1 MLIALPRLQPTTG
14 TLLVIGAG
22 RTAGSIA
29 PTSIQ
34 LHGTGGWIALGQVS
48 GEVPAA
54 PDQRELLGLPVAVGS
69 YDGVRVGADQATL
82 PVVVTAGQVEPILL
96 GLQAGHLVPGAAYA
110 GNDQV
115 NLGLGELSGK
125 FVAMPPFNLV
135 DQQGH
140 TFDSSTTSGSDLVIV
155 AFHTTCHQ
163 TCPLYTAL
171 FFQLQKELP
180 AGVMLVEVT
189 TDPGTDTP
197 AVLKAYRQTIG
208 ASWTFATA
216 SAAALSAFWKPFG
229 VQLANGD
236 SHVSTL
242 ALVDRHGFVRLV
254 YRGVPDVGNDIA
266 PALVTQLGAEGLSE
280 LASHGDGWGAPS
292 VLQSLLTITG
302 PEQVA
307 PNGTGRA
314 PSFALAATDGRRLTL
329 ADLAGQPLVINF
341 WASYC
346 PPCRAEMPL
355 LQRLVGAA
363 SGVRLVLIN
372 EGDSSQT
379 ARAFLSSIGIQQ
391 AALLDSNLAVG
402 RAYGVVPLPTTVF
415 VRADG
420 SIAGRQVGEL
430 DDRVLAA
437 WLSTLATAAGLVS
450 EVDTC
455 LEQLFLSR
463 LPVGVWGGPI
473 SPARGGDLP
482 ICLCPDRARRSGA
495 PLRLRPGVPRL
506 AAL

>member
-1 MLIALPRLQPTTG
+1 MIGAVLIALPRLQPATG
-14 TLLVIGAG
+14 TLLIIGAG
-22 RTAGSIA
+22 KTSGSIA
-29 PTSIQ
+29 PMSIQ
-34 LHGTGGWIALGQVS
+34 LHSSAGWIALGQVS
-48 GEVPAA
+48 GAVPAA
-54 PDQRELLGLPVAVGS
+54 PDQRKLLALPVAVGP
-69 YDGVRVGADQATL
+69 YDGVRIGEDQATV
-82 PVVVTAGQVEPILL
+82 PVVVAAGQVEPMLL
-96 GLQAGHLVPGAAYA
+96 GLEAGHLLPGSAYA

-125 FVAMPPFNLV
+125 FVAMPSFSLR
-135 DQQGH
+135 DQLGG
-140 TFDSSTTSGSDLVIV
+140 TFDSRTTAGSDLVIA

-171 FFQLQKELP
+171 FFQLQKQLP
-180 AGVMLVEVT
+180 PGVLLAEVT
-189 TDPGTDTP
+189 TDPDTDTP
-197 AVLKAYRQTIG
+197 AVLDSYRRSIG
-208 ASWTFATA
+208 AGWTFATA
-216 SAAALSAFWKPFG
+216 PSAALAAFWKPFG
-229 VQLANGD
+229 VQLASGD

-242 ALVDRHGFVRLV
+242 ALVDRHGYVRLV

-266 PALVTQLGAEGLSE
+266 PQLVTTLGAEGLSE

-307 PNGTGRA
+307 PGGGGRA
-314 PSFALAATDGRRLTL
+314 PGFALASTDGSRVSL

-355 LQRLVGAA
+355 LQRRVTGT
-363 SGVRLVLIN
+363 SGVRLVLID
-372 EGDSSQT
+372 EGDSSQA
-379 ARAFLSSIGIQQ
+379 ARDFLSSTGIRLP
-391 AALLDSNLAVG
+391 ALLDSSLAVG

-437 WLSTLATAAGLVS
+437 WLSTLT
-450 EVDTC
+450 T
-455 LEQLFLSR
+455 Q
-463 LPVGVWGGPI
+463 
-473 SPARGGDLP
+473 
-482 ICLCPDRARRSGA
+482 
-495 PLRLRPGVPRL
+495 
-506 AAL
+506 

>member
-1 MLIALPRLQPTTG
+1 MVGAVLFALPRLQPATG
-14 TLLVIGAG
+14 TLLIIGAG
-22 RTAGSIA
+22 KTSGSIVQV
-29 PTSIQ
+29 SIQ
-34 LHGTGGWIALGQVS
+34 LHSRAGWTALGQVS
-48 GEVPAA
+48 GAVPAA
-54 PDQRELLGLPVAVGS
+54 PDQRELMALPVAVGS
-69 YDGVRVGADQATL
+69 YDGLRVGQDEANV
-82 PVVVTAGQVEPILL
+82 PVVVTAGQVEPVLL
-96 GLQAGHLVPGAAYA
+96 GLETGRLLPGAVYA

-125 FVAMPPFNLV
+125 FVAMPAFSLQ
-135 DQQGH
+135 DQQGRA
-140 TFDSSTTSGSDLVIV
+140 FDSGTTAGSDLVIA

-180 AGVMLVEVT
+180 PGVLLAEVT

-197 AVLKAYRQTIG
+197 AVLETYRRTIG

-216 SAAALSAFWKPFG
+216 SPGALTAFWKPFG
-229 VQLANGD
+229 VQLATGD

-242 ALVDRHGFVRLV
+242 ALVDRHGYVRLV

-266 PALVTQLGAEGLSE
+266 PPLVTQLGAEGLSE

-307 PNGTGRA
+307 PSGAGRA
-314 PSFALAATDGRRLTL
+314 PAFALNNTAGAQVSL
-329 ADLAGQPLVINF
+329 ADLAGEPLVINF

-355 LQRLVGAA
+355 LQRTVTA
-363 SGVRLVLIN
+363 SSRVHLVLIN
-372 EGDSSQT
+372 EGDSSQG
-379 ARAFLSSIGIQQ
+379 ARDFLSTTGIQLP
-391 AALLDSNLAVG
+391 ALLDTNLAVG

-420 SIAGRQVGEL
+420 SIAGRQIGEL

-437 WLSTLATAAGLVS
+437 WLSTLT
-450 EVDTC
+450 T
-455 LEQLFLSR
+455 Q
-463 LPVGVWGGPI
+463 
-473 SPARGGDLP
+473 
-482 ICLCPDRARRSGA
+482 
-495 PLRLRPGVPRL
+495 
-506 AAL
+506 